1 MREVVYSKHAIR
13 TLNRMP
19 ANEARRIRSK
29 VLQYAEDPAS
39 LANNVKKLKDSRYY
53 RLRIGDWR
61 VIFGEDG
68 TVVDVIRVA
77 ARGEAYEGEL

>member
-39 LANNVKKLKDSRYY
+39 LANNVKKLKDSRYHL
-53 RLRIGDWR
+53 LRIGDWR

>member
-29 VLQYAEDPAS
+29 VLHYAEDPAS

>member
-1 MREVVYSKHAIR
+1 VREVVYSKHAIR